1 MLQSLMPVVNNLH
14 RQFFQCTA
22 CCFWNGQFYNQRT
35 WRSPFAE
42 MVPFSSYTQTTIIVI
57 LLRRTMCSCNHCWLF
72 FSYELI
78 ILIHWRLAD
87 IRFLLPYTIRK
98 GQCSINW
105 AHRLLFLH
113 SRTGMTCTNFQSIGL
128 VFVEEIFFVLFKFI
142 ENIKLWDAVES
153 ELFRNLNVVPLWYG
167 NL

>member
-1 MLQSLMPVVNNLH
+1 MDNFTIKEHDGPHSQKWFRSLVTPKQQS
-14 RQFFQCTA
+14 
-22 CCFWNGQFYNQRT
+22 
-35 WRSPFAE
+35 
-42 MVPFSSYTQTTIIVI
+42 SSYSCDA
-57 LLRRTMCSCNHCWLF
+57 LCSCNHCWLF